1 MSRILNLQGL
11 SIKAGLDE
19 DSSSTSSNQC
29 CACSTPSEC
38 ACFMGEEFIAL

>member
-11 SIKAGLDE
+11 SLRFGLDE
-19 DSSSTSSNQC
+19 ETSSTSSNAC